1 MEYGKLSGFFR
12 IFNEN
17 TKIYVLIR
25 IIAAIGSWTIAIY
38 EQRRHTKDTA
48 WKTRR
53 KVTVELL
60 EARPML
66 SADLSCMMGQ
76 KDLSLQLNPIDEFD
90 IFRTIFFS
98 KIPSRALSDKVVQ
111 INPAPN
117 LFGQN
122 KIQN

>member
-1 MEYGKLSGFFR
+1 
-12 IFNEN
+12 
-17 TKIYVLIR
+17 
-25 IIAAIGSWTIAIY
+25 
-38 EQRRHTKDTA
+38 
-48 WKTRR
+48 
-53 KVTVELL
+53 
-60 EARPML
+60 ML

-90 IFRTIFFS
+90 IFRTIFS